1 MYDTHDTGKPLKFV
15 CMQYNPEGRGLLMF
29 KTFFIN
35 LWKAVDTDALNG
47 DNFTVN

>member
-35 LWKAVDTDALNG
+35 FLEGRGYRCSEWG
-47 DNFTVN
+47 